1 LAVSF
6 VWREP
11 LHFGA
16 RAGLRGLFRPSSH
29 SPRVV
34 AFLAAMGGQ
43 NGARRSHP
51 LFLST
56 AASQRDPIAPAK
68 PPEMHQS
75 EAVAGSKPGRRPAAP
90 EASRGLPPSE
100 NQEIIGWSRR
110 NSLAMGSPCGAS
122 DEGIS
127 FSWHAAAQGIKTPW
141 SQMRPSSSGAG
152 SEADEPPATPPHA
165 AQFRRHPEAAR
176 APPPAAAYRTCGGD
190 AVSPSTVLGLEE
202 GGSQWREWGSDALLS
217 PDSVFEMD
225 MQRGWE
231 TAAGEAALP
240 WAPTAHTAVRLKA
253 ALGGSAY

>member
-1 LAVSF
+1 
-6 VWREP
+6 
-11 LHFGA
+11 
-16 RAGLRGLFRPSSH
+16 
-29 SPRVV
+29 
-34 AFLAAMGGQ
+34 MGGQ

-56 AASQRDPIAPAK
+56 AASQRDPTAPAK
-68 PPEMHQS
+68 PPEVHHS

-127 FSWHAAAQGIKTPW
+127 FSWHTAAQGIKTPW
-141 SQMRPSSSGAG
+141 SQMRPRSPGAT
-152 SEADEPPATPPHA
+152 SEVEALPVTPPQA
-165 AQFRRHPEAAR
+165 AQFRRLPDAAS
-176 APPPAAAYRTCGGD
+176 APPPAATYRTIA
-190 AVSPSTVLGLEE
+190 AVSPDTVLGLDE
-202 GGSQWREWGSDALLS
+202 GGSQWREWGSDSNALLS